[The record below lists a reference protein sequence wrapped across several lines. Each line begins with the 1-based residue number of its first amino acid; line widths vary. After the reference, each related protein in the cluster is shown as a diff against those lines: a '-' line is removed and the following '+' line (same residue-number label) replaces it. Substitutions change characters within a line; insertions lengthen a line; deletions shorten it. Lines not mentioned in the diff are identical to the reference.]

1 MLGFEELSS
10 TKTSPISSTFTTF
23 STAPPAHARAISQP
37 LQTNHP
43 HQTRRSSIT
52 TTTTVKAKRPRAPSD
67 PFSDNSTLDPTDY
80 VRSFGRISPAPDAAN
95 DGGEDAANDGD
106 LLLRTCVERSTFEES
121 DKDHLRVWTVPD
133 LPNPE
138 FVSLLKVFPTFI
150 TRRPLPRFPP
160 SDPHRQPDIEEGDNE
175 RGEGK
180 EIQFGTG
187 SMWVSSRQREDGFE
201 GGWWTRFV
209 LWLRRLLC

>member
-1 MLGFEELSS
+1 M
-10 TKTSPISSTFTTF
+10 KT
-23 STAPPAHARAISQP
+23 
-37 LQTNHP
+37 
-43 HQTRRSSIT
+43 
-52 TTTTVKAKRPRAPSD
+52 KRPRAPSD
-67 PFSDNSTLDPTDY
+67 PFSDNSTLNPTDY
-80 VRSFGRISPAPDAAN
+80 ARSSGRISPAPDAADGGGDAATN
-95 DGGEDAANDGD
+95 DGE
-106 LLLRTCVERSTFEES
+106 LLLTPYGQQFEES
-121 DKDHLRVWTVPD
+121 DKDYLRIWTAPD

-160 SDPHRQPDIEEGDNE
+160 SDPHRHPDIEEGDNE

-187 SMWVSSRQREDGFE
+187 SMWVSSRQRSDGFE

-209 LWLRRLLC
+209 LWLRRLFC